1 MALVL
6 DGRAL
11 AKQIEADLLTRV
23 EALKAKSGRTPILA
37 TILVGD
43 DGASA
48 TYVRMKG
55 NACRRVGMD
64 SLKVELP
71 KETTTEQLLA
81 EIEKL
86 NAILMFTVFCFN
98 IQCLN
103 KLMSVHVLM
112 QFLLQKMWM
121 A

>member
-23 EALKAKSGRTPILA
+23 EALKAKTSRTPILA

-64 SLKVELP
+64 SLEGASG
-71 KETTTEQLLA
+71 KETTTEHL
-81 EIEKL
+81 
-86 NAILMFTVFCFN
+86 
-98 IQCLN
+98 
-103 KLMSVHVLM
+103 
-112 QFLLQKMWM
+112 
-121 A
+121 

>member
-23 EALKAKSGRTPILA
+23 EAIKEKTGRTPILA

-64 SLKVELP
+64 SIKVELGA
-71 KETTTEQLLA
+71 ETTTEQLLA

-86 NAILMFTVFCFN
+86 NAILTYTVFYYS
-98 IQCLN
+98 ILYLL
-103 KLMSVHVLM
+103 KLMNVHVLM
-112 QFLLQKMWM
+112 PFHLQKMSM
-121 A
+121 V

>member
-1 MALVL
+1 VFAVNMHIKTTSKRILAKLSCIICIIDSYPLWRCAVALVL

-11 AKQIEADLLTRV
+11 ATQIEADLLVRV

-64 SLKVELP
+64 SLKLNCQ
-71 KETTTEQLLA
+71 KKRQLNNYLL
-81 EIEKL
+81 KL
-86 NAILMFTVFCFN
+86 KN
-98 IQCLN
+98 
-103 KLMSVHVLM
+103 
-112 QFLLQKMWM
+112 
-121 A
+121 